1 MRIMTAKI
9 RGYRCLDD
17 LTLDFADYTA
27 FIGPNGSGKSAVLY
41 ALNWFFNGGEVDDH
55 DLHVSSGS
63 PTTTEV
69 SVEVTFGDLNIEDR
83 RILGK
88 YGRGSVAVLRRSWF
102 LETGKEKMIGN
113 AMQGPGFAE
122 VRATSSVVAMRSAY
136 TSLKSTCTSLRDVP
150 MMASKDQIVAEL
162 DHWEDDPSNREQLVE
177 VDDDDATHMFGIAG
191 EYTLAKRMR
200 MVLVPAAADIA
211 DQVGSAGGSSALA
224 YLVGNLMKEAVATAK
239 SAWETEFA
247 DRIRE
252 LEVRI
257 EASVASATSLQA
269 ARVNERLQS
278 LVPNTIIEFSAEAP
292 TWNLRGDPTL
302 NTNVVIDGV
311 RNDVSRQGHG
321 IQRAI
326 MIAMLQAL
334 VPDETLTVN
343 QHTLAEGETEDD
355 AAERLRVQLQAL
367 PALVVAIEEPEI
379 YQHPV
384 RARSFARVLSA
395 LSGRPDTQVFIATHS
410 PYFVL
415 PEQFSSLRC
424 FRLASG
430 RSSIAFTSV
439 PKVAALAGCAEIRVT
454 TVVERELPRTF
465 SEGFFAETVVFVEG
479 DTDRVVLEAIA
490 ERLGTP
496 FDSAGVAILAMGSKE
511 NLEIPYR
518 ILAALNVATY
528 VVADCDK
535 LGAARKHP
543 NDASASAQVDAS
555 HKNSTELLLGWLPSA
570 ATVTGTGSLP
580 FAYGD
585 PTLVTSHYT
594 LWNDD
599 IETELAQWPSFMAS
613 LKSNGGAL
621 RSKNVAN
628 YRLASMSADVADLPE
643 TFTDLVAAVIRF
655 VHL

>member
-1 MRIMTAKI
+1 VRIIKAKI

-17 LTLDFADYTA
+17 MTLDFANYTA
-27 FIGPNGSGKSAVLY
+27 FIGPNGSGKSSVLY
-41 ALNWFFNGGEVDDH
+41 ALNWFFNGGGLDDQ
-55 DLHVSSGS
+55 DLHGPRGS

-69 SVEVTFGDLNIEDR
+69 SVEVTFGDLNLEDR

-88 YGRGSVAVLRRSWF
+88 YGRGSVAALRRSWL

-136 TSLKSTCTSLRDVP
+136 ASLKSSCMSLGDVP
-150 MMASKDQIVAEL
+150 TMASKDQIVAEL
-162 DHWEDDPSNREQLVE
+162 DHWEDDPANREQLVE

-211 DQVGSAGGSSALA
+211 DQVGSAGGGSALA
-224 YLVGNLMKEAVATAK
+224 NLVGSLMKEAVATAK

-247 DRIRE
+247 DKIQE
-252 LEVRI
+252 LEEKI
-257 EASVASATSLQA
+257 KASVASATSVQA
-269 ARVNERLQS
+269 ARVNERLES
-278 LVPNTIIEFSAEAP
+278 LVPNTTIEFSADAP
-292 TWNLRGDPTL
+292 TWNLRGDGTL

-311 RNDVSRQGHG
+311 SNDVSRQGHG

-334 VPDETLTVN
+334 VPDETLTLN
-343 QHTLAEGETEDD
+343 QHALAEGETEDE
-355 AAERLRVQLQAL
+355 AAERLRAQLQAL

-395 LSGRPDTQVFIATHS
+395 LSERPDTQVFIATHS

-424 FRLASG
+424 FSLESG
-430 RSSIAFTSV
+430 CSSIAFTSV
-439 PKVAALAGCAEIRVT
+439 PEVAALAGCAETQVSK
-454 TVVERELPRTF
+454 VVEKELPRTF
-465 SEGFFAETVVFVEG
+465 SEGFFAEAVVFVEG

-496 FDSAGVAILAMGSKE
+496 FDSAGVAVVAMGSKE

-518 ILAALNVATY
+518 ILAALDVATY
-528 VVADCDK
+528 VVADCDM

-543 NDASASAQVDAS
+543 NDASARAQADAS
-555 HKNSTELLLGWLPSA
+555 HQSSTELLIGWLPRA
-570 ATVTGTGSLP
+570 ARVAGTGSLP

-585 PTLVTSHYT
+585 PTVVTSHYA

-599 IETELAQWPSFMAS
+599 LETELAQWPSFVAS
-613 LKSNGGAL
+613 LTSNGGAL

-628 YRLASMSADVADLPE
+628 YRLASMSADVADLPQA
-643 TFTDLVAAVIRF
+643 FTDLVAAVIAF
-655 VHL
+655 VNL